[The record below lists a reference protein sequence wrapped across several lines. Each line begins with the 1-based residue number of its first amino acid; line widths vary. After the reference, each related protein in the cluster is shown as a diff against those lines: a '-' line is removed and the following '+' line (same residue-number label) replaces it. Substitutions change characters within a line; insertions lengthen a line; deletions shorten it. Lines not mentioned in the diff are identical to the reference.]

1 MTKAVQVVD
10 QIIVEVIIA
19 QINPLTQE
27 AAVALDPQVVI
38 ADLDHQ
44 AQIVIVI
51 ADQDPPVQILDQTA
65 VLNRDQIKMNQ
76 LKSHRLHSKV
86 LCNRLEK

>member
-27 AAVALDPQVVI
+27 ATVALDPQAVI

-44 AQIVIVI
+44 AQIVI